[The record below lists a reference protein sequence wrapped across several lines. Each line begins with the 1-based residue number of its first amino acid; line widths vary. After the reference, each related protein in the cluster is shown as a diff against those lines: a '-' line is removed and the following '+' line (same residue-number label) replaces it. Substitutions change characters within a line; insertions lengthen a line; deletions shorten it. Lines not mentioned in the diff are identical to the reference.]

1 MSQTTITGDL
11 RAMTRSTQRVLKR
24 RGRVALIETANP
36 VLGIGYSLRIGRLGL
51 WNGESLEEAEKE
63 FEKATAAL
71 RA

>member
-1 MSQTTITGDL
+1 
-11 RAMTRSTQRVLKR
+11 
-24 RGRVALIETANP
+24 
-36 VLGIGYSLRIGRLGL
+36 LRIGSLGL